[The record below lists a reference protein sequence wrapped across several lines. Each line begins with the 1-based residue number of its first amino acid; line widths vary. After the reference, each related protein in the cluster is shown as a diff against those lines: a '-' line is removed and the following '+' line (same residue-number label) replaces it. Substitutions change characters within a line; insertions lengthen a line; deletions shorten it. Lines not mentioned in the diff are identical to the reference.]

1 MEYQKALTRL
11 KELGVWTVG
20 MDMAAD
26 EDIYDLRVV
35 HDPLAL
41 VLGSEGRGLGRLTR
55 ERCDLIVKIPY
66 LESLSH

>member
-1 MEYQKALTRL
+1 MEYQKRSQV
-11 KELGVWTVG
+11 KELWCLDVG

-41 VLGSEGRGLGRLTR
+41 VLGSEGR
-55 ERCDLIVKIPY
+55 D
-66 LESLSH
+66 